1 MARKALTLNKV
12 PVILDGD
19 SHSYCT
25 KDGVQLSGV
34 TSLLERHLFAHK
46 YDGVPKENLRKAA
59 DRGSAIHEEISRYIV
74 SGIEPQ
80 TQEGRTFVS
89 LGLNMIASEY
99 LVSDMNHVA
108 TFIDAV
114 EKVRGGV
121 VLWDFKTNRSGADR
135 MYLQW
140 QLSVNAYL
148 FSLVNPDIKIVG
160 IKGLWLCEDKYEV
173 ISFDRMIPREQI
185 LDLIESDAM
194 GLPYINPYDGAL
206 TEQNESVASL
216 ISTERKL
223 AELQATIKALE
234 DMRSKALSAI
244 KEVLEKQSA
253 EGGGRTFEGE
263 HIRLTLVEDKDTE
276 KEVFD
281 EKAFKEDN
289 PDLYGMYV
297 SKKKKT
303 TKGYV
308 KVTLRKNP
316 DGTPAVLGR

>member
-1 MARKALTLNKV
+1 MARKTLTLNEC
-12 PVILDGD
+12 PVIFDK
-19 SHSYCT
+19 STHSYCT
-25 KDGVQLSGV
+25 PDGVPLSGV

-46 YDGVPKENLRKAA
+46 YDGVPKDVLANAA
-59 DRGSAIHEEISRYIV
+59 SRGSSIHKEIEAYIND
-74 SGIEPQ
+74 GTFPFMLEAQ
-80 TQEGRTFVS
+80 TFVS

-99 LVSDMNHVA
+99 LVSDMAHVA

-173 ISFDRMIPREQI
+173 ISFDRMIPQEQI

>member
-1 MARKALTLNKV
+1 MARKLTLNEC
-12 PVILDGD
+12 PVIFDGGT
-19 SHSYCT
+19 HSYCT
-25 KDGVQLSGV
+25 KEGVPLSGV

-46 YDGVPKENLRKAA
+46 YDGVPKDNLRKAA
-59 DRGSAIHEEISRYIV
+59 DRGSAIHEEISRYIT
-74 SGIEPQ
+74 SGAEPK
-80 TQEGRTFVS
+80 TPEGQMFVS
-89 LGLNMIASEY
+89 LGINMIASEY
-99 LVSDMNHVA
+99 LVSDLKHVA

-148 FSLVNPDIKIVG
+148 FSLVNPDIKVVG

-173 ISFDRMIPREQI
+173 ISFDRMIPHEQI
-185 LDLIESDAM
+185 KDLIESDAM
-194 GLPYINPYDGAL
+194 GLPYINPYEGAL
-206 TEQNESVASL
+206 TEQHKSVASL
-216 ISTERKL
+216 IQTERKL
-223 AELQATIKALE
+223 AELQATIDSLN
-234 DMRSKALSAI
+234 DMRERALSAI
-244 KEVLEKQSA
+244 KEILEKQNA

-263 HIRLTLVEDKDTE
+263 HIRLTLVEGKETE

-281 EKAFKEDN
+281 EEAFKEDN
-289 PDLYGMYV
+289 PELYGMYV
-297 SKKKKT
+297 SRKKKA